1 MTSRYLHKLLAVA
14 LLASAA
20 CASGPPIPHQPDVVD
35 ATLPAPADQV
45 RMAVI
50 QVLTDGGYEVEEVE
64 KEDDAVEQKND
75 HTLTTGYREEI
86 RSPWDWLLRRRFG
99 TGRSRVDAL
108 VTPSD
113 DQNTRLRLHVL
124 YEGKDGIFT
133 RWEESPTALPQ
144 SAENQLR
151 LIKTALHIL

>member
-14 LLASAA
+14 LLVSAA

-64 KEDDAVEQKND
+64 KEDDAVEQKNG
-75 HTLTTGYREEI
+75 HTLTTGYREET

-151 LIKTALHIL
+151 LIKNALHIL